1 MVCVSFTL
9 GKLAHTPLGVLQSSF
24 GIMGEQYYQHAWGVD
39 LSPVFI
45 DPLVEVRK
53 GFSSGRT
60 LIRDYTM
67 DEAQVVIYE
76 IIDELAKKLRKAH
89 LAASTVSLTLRYN
102 RLKLIRTFS
111 RSTTLPE
118 ATEISRPLYEACI
131 RLLQQSNADY
141 IRYMSVGVSN
151 LVDEHQVQLA
161 LFSDPMM
168 DELRLLGK
176 TIDEIHQRY
185 GPASIVRAASIG
197 SAGLAMNRTHRIG
210 GHYE

>member
-1 MVCVSFTL
+1 MQIFTL
-9 GKLAHTPLGVLQSSF
+9 GDLANTPLGLLRSSF

-45 DPLVEVRK
+45 DPLAEVRK

-67 DEAQVVIYE
+67 DDAQVVIYE
-76 IIDELAKKLRKAH
+76 IIDELAKKLRKAN
-89 LAASTVSLTLRYN
+89 LAASTVSLTLCYN

-131 RLLQQSNADY
+131 RLLQQSNSDH

-151 LVDEHQVQLA
+151 LVDEHQVQFA

-185 GPASIVRAASIG
+185 GSASIG
-197 SAGLAMNRTHRIG
+197 PAGLAMNRTHRIG